1 MTTPLYALI
10 GFVFWSV
17 GLVVAL
23 GSARC
28 YQVMAG
34 QKKSNE
40 FPSGTQHGGDAYW
53 RLNRAHLNCLE
64 NLPLFA
70 AVVLV
75 AAVTGAGSETLDML
89 ARVFVGARVCQSL
102 VHIASGSVMAVNIRF
117 AFYLIQLFCL
127 CGFACLLVI

>member
-17 GLVVAL
+17 LLVIAIGTVRIL
-23 GSARC
+23 
-28 YQVMAG
+28 QVITGKRRA
-34 QKKSNE
+34 NE
-40 FPSGTQHGGDAYW
+40 FNSGTQHGGDSYW

-75 AAVTGAGSETLDML
+75 GAAIGAGSETMDML
-89 ARVFVGARVCQSL
+89 ARVFIGARVCQSL

-117 AFYLIQLFCL
+117 TFYLIQLFCL
-127 CGFACLLVI
+127 CWFACLLVI